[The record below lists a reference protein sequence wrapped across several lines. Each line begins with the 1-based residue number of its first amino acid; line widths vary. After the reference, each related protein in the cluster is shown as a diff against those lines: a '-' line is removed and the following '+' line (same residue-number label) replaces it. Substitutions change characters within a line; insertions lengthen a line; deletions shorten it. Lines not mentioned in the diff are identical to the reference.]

1 MKTKHIIMPI
11 LAACGILCSQYEVR
25 AEPVQTT
32 EDLFNL
38 GVRHL
43 AEEDHAKAQDCFLK
57 AGEAGDGRGYYGL
70 GLLHEK
76 GLGVPT
82 DDEKACAYYQKSA
95 EMGVGRGYFQ
105 LGRRCWD
112 GQHVKK
118 DANRARELY
127 MKAVE
132 LGDGMGCVGLGQM
145 SMHLDEPNR
154 TAILIGNADMMDL
167 RKAAQYFKKAGD
179 MGAGTGYVVL
189 ASLHLSNAG
198 RIPVNI
204 DAAIECAQKAVA
216 LGEILMGH
224 TLLANIYKNTLSQPE
239 KARQH
244 QLMADES
251 TFLTEQVHIL
261 RSLTFQKK

>member
-1 MKTKHIIMPI
+1 MKIKHIIMPT
-11 LAACGILCSQYEVR
+11 LAACGILCSQFEVTAER
-25 AEPVQTT
+25 AQTT

-38 GVRHL
+38 GVRHV

-57 AGEAGDGRGYYGL
+57 AGEAGDGRGCYGL

-76 GLGVPT
+76 GLGVPK
-82 DDEKACAYYQKSA
+82 DDEKACTYFEKSA

-118 DANRARELY
+118 DTNRARELY
-127 MKAVE
+127 MKAFE
-132 LGDGMGCVGLGQM
+132 LGDGMGYVGLGQI
-145 SMHLDEPNR
+145 STHLDEPNR

-179 MGAGTGYVVL
+179 MGAGTGYVLL
-189 ASLHLSNAG
+189 AGLHLSNAG

-204 DAAIECAQKAVA
+204 DAAIKYAQKAVA
-216 LGEILMGH
+216 LGEEYTGH
-224 TLLANIYKNTLSQPE
+224 TLLAKIYESSEAE
-239 KARQH
+239 KAREH
-244 QLMADES
+244 LLLAAKSDMITDG
-251 TFLTEQVHIL
+251 L
-261 RSLTFQKK
+261 RSLSTQKK

>member
-11 LAACGILCSQYEVR
+11 LAACGILCSQYEAR

-38 GVRHL
+38 GVRHV

-57 AGEAGDGRGYYGL
+57 AGEAGDGRGYYAL

-76 GLGVPT
+76 GLGVT
-82 DDEKACAYYQKSA
+82 KDDEKACAYFQKSA

-118 DANRARELY
+118 DANRVRELY

-145 SMHLDEPNR
+145 SMRLDEPNR
-154 TAILIGNADMMDL
+154 TAFLIGKMDL
-167 RKAAQYFKKAGD
+167 VDFRKAADYFQKAGEV
-179 MGAGTGYVVL
+179 GAGSGYVLL
-189 ASLHLSNAG
+189 ATLHLSGVG
-198 RIPVNI
+198 RVTMNI
-204 DAAIECAQKAVA
+204 DAAIEYAQKAVA
-216 LGEILMGH
+216 LGEIFMGH

-239 KARQH
+239 KARKH
-244 QLMADES
+244 LLLAAKSDMITDG
-251 TFLTEQVHIL
+251 L
-261 RSLTFQKK
+261 RSLSTQKK